1 MSDKAHTCVD
11 KFSGTIELMDQLLAL
26 DSLFFGLE
34 DENVQ
39 ANIGGVSILE
49 GPAPK
54 MSELTTHAEAMLG
67 QLPRY
72 RQRVLEMPPGL
83 GRPLWIDDEDFE
95 LSEHL
100 FEVNL
105 GRNVSLEKVQ
115 DHFADTMA
123 THLDRSRPLWK
134 IQVVRGL
141 PGDQWAILWTVH
153 HAMVDGIAASELM
166 ALLLSPARDSVDPSP
181 TDWQP
186 HAAPSGA
193 QAAAA
198 AFVGPA
204 GPLKPLRDL
213 ARGVRDPRRALGLA
227 THTARNVL
235 PIGRALL
242 TANDSPLNGEIGPGR
257 IWRTTE
263 LDLAKVKLAGTLHG
277 GTVNDIVLTAVT
289 AGLRSFMRAADVDLT
304 SVSTRTMVPVSV
316 RREDQKGDTSNRVSA
331 VFVDL
336 PVGLDNPRERLAAIR
351 RQMDAIKDG
360 NGEQTGEVLGE
371 LANYV
376 PHALFQNAERALL
389 KAVDIPRFI
398 NTVTTNV
405 PGPQFP
411 LYCKGREMKSLHPY
425 IMLLQEQRICTA
437 VFSYNGKVYFGV
449 TGDREHVPC
458 VAAVC
463 EGIESTLDEL
473 IELPKTRRRHLRVA
487 A

>member
-1 MSDKAHTCVD
+1 
-11 KFSGTIELMDQLLAL
+11 MDQLLAL
-26 DSLFFGLE
+26 DSLYLGLE

-39 ANIGGVSILE
+39 ANIGGVSLLE

-54 MSELTTHAEAMLG
+54 MSELTAHAEAMLA
-67 QLPRY
+67 QVPRY
-72 RQRVLEMPPGL
+72 RQRVLELPPGL
-83 GRPLWIDDEDFE
+83 GRPLWIDHEEFD
-95 LSEHL
+95 LAEHL

-105 GRNVSLEKVQ
+105 GRKVTLEKVQ
-115 DHFADTMA
+115 DHFADTMGK
-123 THLDRSRPLWK
+123 HLDRSRPLWK

-166 ALLLSPARDSVDPSP
+166 ALLLSFERHSVDPSP
-181 TDWQP
+181 VEW
-186 HAAPSGA
+186 AARAKPSGA

-204 GPLKPLRDL
+204 GPLKPFRDL
-213 ARGVRDPRRALGLA
+213 ARGIRTPGRTLA
-227 THTARNVL
+227 TAARTARSAL
-235 PIGRALL
+235 PISRAFL
-242 TANDSPLNGEIGPGR
+242 TANDSPINGEIGAER
-257 IWRTTE
+257 VWRTAE

-289 AGLRSFMRAADVDLT
+289 EGLRRFIAGGGIDPSTVN
-304 SVSTRTMVPVSV
+304 TRTMVPVSV
-316 RREDQKGDTSNRVSA
+316 RGEDQQGVPSNRVSA

-336 PVGLDNPRERLAAIR
+336 PVGLAEPRERLAEIR
-351 RQMDAIKDG
+351 RQMDAIKAN

-371 LANYV
+371 VSNYI
-376 PHALFQNAERALL
+376 PHAIFQTFERALL
-389 KAVDIPRFI
+389 RFADIPRLF
-398 NTVTTNV
+398 NTITTNV

-411 LYCKGREMKSLHPY
+411 LYCMGREMKSLHPY
-425 IMLLQEQRICTA
+425 IMLLQEQRISTA
-437 VFSYNGKVYFGV
+437 IFSYNGKVYFGV

-463 EGIESTLDEL
+463 EGIEAALDEL
-473 IELPKTRRRHLRVA
+473 IELPKTRRGHLRVA